1 MHTLIQ
7 VVIDGV
13 ILGGF
18 YALMAQ
24 GLSLIFGIMRVINLA
39 HGEFLVIGAYL
50 AWMAHGYLGLDVL
63 VALPILIVVGFGVGW
78 VVSRLLIIPV
88 LERPELMPLLI
99 TFGLAAAIQGVLT
112 LVFTTT
118 PRVTTASYSDSVL
131 TLLGYRVSVAKVVM
145 LIAAILLLGLL
156 ALFLNRTKT
165 GKAMRATAQNREAA
179 RIVGINVTR
188 IYCVAFGVGTAAA
201 VAAGGLFSVT
211 QGFYPFSGALF
222 TLKAFVIVVLGG
234 RGRITGSLA
243 AAMFVG
249 LIESAL
255 SGYVPNIGTSL
266 GTAAAFVLVVVVLAV
281 RPKGIFQ
288 LRGVNA

>member
-1 MHTLIQ
+1 MHLLIQ
-7 VVIDGV
+7 VVIDGI

-50 AWMAHGYLGLDVL
+50 AWSAHEYLGLDIF
-63 VALPILIVVGFGVGW
+63 VALPMLIALGFVMGW
-78 VVSRLLIIPV
+78 VVSRVLVIPM
-88 LERPELMPLLI
+88 LNRSELMPLLV
-99 TFGLAAAIQGVLT
+99 TFGLAAVIQGVLT

-118 PRVTTASYSDSVL
+118 PKVTTASYSNSVL
-131 TLLGYRVSVAKVVM
+131 RIMDYQFSMAKVVM
-145 LIAAILLLGLL
+145 LVAALLLLGVL
-156 ALFLNRTKT
+156 ALFLDRTKT
-165 GKAMRATAQNREAA
+165 GKAMRATAQNLEAA
-179 RIVGINVTR
+179 RIVGIDVTR
-188 IYCVAFGVGTAAA
+188 IHCAAFGVGTAAA
-201 VAAGGLFSVT
+201 VAAGALFSVT

-234 RGRITGSLA
+234 RGRIRGTLA
-243 AAMFVG
+243 AGMFVG

-266 GTAAAFVLVVVVLAV
+266 GTAAAFVLVVVVLAI
-281 RPKGIFQ
+281 RPEGISQ
-288 LRGVNA
+288 MRGAKA

>member
-1 MHTLIQ
+1 
-7 VVIDGV
+7 V

-50 AWMAHGYLGLDVL
+50 AWMAHQYLGLDIFVALPML
-63 VALPILIVVGFGVGW
+63 VALGFGLGW
-78 VVSRLLIIPV
+78 LVSRVLVIPV
-88 LERPELMPLLI
+88 LNRPELMPLLI
-99 TFGLAAAIQGVLT
+99 TFGLAAVIQGVLT
-112 LVFTTT
+112 LAFTTT
-118 PRVTTASYSDSVL
+118 PKMTTASYSNSVL
-131 TLLGYRVSVAKVVM
+131 TLMDYRVSMAKMVM
-145 LIAAILLLGLL
+145 LVAAIVLLGLL
-156 ALFLNRTKT
+156 ALFLNRTKV
-165 GKAMRATAQNREAA
+165 GKAMRATAQNPEAA

-188 IYCVAFGVGTAAA
+188 IHCAAFGVGTAAA

-234 RGRITGSLA
+234 RGEIRGTLA

-266 GTAAAFVLVVVVLAV
+266 GTTAAFVLVVVVLAI
-281 RPKGIFQ
+281 RPEGISQ
-288 LRGVNA
+288 LRGVRT